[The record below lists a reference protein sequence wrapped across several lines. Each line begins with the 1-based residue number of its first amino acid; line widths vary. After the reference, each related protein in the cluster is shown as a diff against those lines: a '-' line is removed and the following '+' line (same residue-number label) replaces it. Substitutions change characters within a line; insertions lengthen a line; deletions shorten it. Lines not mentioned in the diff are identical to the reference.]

1 MRDFRLSVV
10 PLMAMVVAFGW
21 SFLVAEPQATLTPY
35 PLPAQNQVASHWQQD
50 AGEAL
55 GLRPALVERAMTE
68 REWEAHQKKMRV
80 MRPEERER
88 YQQAVRSRILK
99 QAQG

>member
-1 MRDFRLSVV
+1 MNESRLSVIPV
-10 PLMAMVVAFGW
+10 LAMVVAFGW
-21 SFLVAEPQATLTPY
+21 SLLVAEPQASLTPY
-35 PLPAQNQVASHWQQD
+35 PLPAQEMASNWQQD

-55 GLRPALVERAMTE
+55 GVGPALVGRAMTE
-68 REWEAHQKKMRV
+68 REWEAHQEKMQA

-88 YQQAVRSRILK
+88 YQQTVRSRILK

>member
-10 PLMAMVVAFGW
+10 PLTAMAVAFGW
-21 SFLVAEPQATLTPY
+21 SFLTAEPQANLTPY
-35 PLPAQNQVASHWQQD
+35 PLPAQEMASTWQQN
-50 AGEAL
+50 AGQTL
-55 GLRPALVERAMTE
+55 GLQPALVERAMTE

-80 MRPEERER
+80 MRPEERDL
-88 YQQAVRSRILK
+88 YQQAVRSRVLR